1 MGDCIVRAT
10 YRYEQC
16 KDVPFLYYMSV
27 VAGFIVRGK
36 LIELKQAVGD
46 VVQSEP
52 AHEGSRKTK
61 ARAEQIMQQIENVL
75 TMLNRDGFAFALRR
89 GVFAP

>member
-1 MGDCIVRAT
+1 MKDCIVRAT

-52 AHEGSRKTK
+52 AHEGSPENQSPC
-61 ARAEQIMQQIENVL
+61 RANHAADRERAHDAQ
-75 TMLNRDGFAFALRR
+75 
-89 GVFAP
+89 P